1 MNKDKSQHEL
11 AKEWFESAN
20 SDYLYA
26 KVGIN
31 EDRVFPQVG
40 FLAEQVG
47 EKYLK
52 GLLVYNGVE
61 PPRIHDL
68 PKLLDKCIEF
78 APELED
84 LRDSCELLTG
94 FYIETRYPPDIPDYT
109 EEEIVSAIEAAKAIK
124 TAVEVLTKTPA

>member
-1 MNKDKSQHEL
+1 MNKGKPQQRL
-11 AKEWFESAN
+11 AREWFESAN

-26 KVGIN
+26 KVGIS

-40 FLAEQVG
+40 FLAQQVG

-52 GLLVYNGVE
+52 GFLVYNGIE

-78 APELED
+78 NKKLED
-84 LRDSCELLTG
+84 LRDACELLTG

-109 EEEIVSAIEAAKAIK
+109 KEEIILAIEAAKDIK
-124 TAVEVLTKTPA
+124 TTIEVLTEN